1 MADFWLEIA
10 LVLGLVGVN
19 AVLAGSEIAFV
30 TLRDA
35 QIDRLERRNAAGR
48 LAAALARD
56 PNRFL
61 ATVQIGITL
70 AGFLAS
76 ATAAVSIAEPLV
88 EPLAFF
94 GRAAEPVAIVLVTLA
109 LSYLSLV
116 FGELA
121 PKRVALQRAE
131 RWVTV
136 FARPLVII
144 ASLAR
149 PITCDHAHLN
159 LPRPAH

>member
-1 MADFWLEIA
+1 MGDLWLELT
-10 LVLGLVGVN
+10 LVIVLIGVN
-19 AVLAGSEIAFV
+19 ALLAGSEIAFV
-30 TLRDA
+30 TLRDG
-35 QIDRLERRNAAGR
+35 QINRLERRSSAGKK
-48 LAAALARD
+48 AAALARD

-88 EPLAFF
+88 EPLGFV
-94 GRAAEPVAIVLVTLA
+94 GGAAEPVAIVLVTLA
-109 LSYLSLV
+109 LAYLSLV

-136 FARPLVII
+136 FVRPSSSSPL
-144 ASLAR
+144 SLAR
-149 PITCDHAHLN
+149 WCGSLRDQQTSRYA
-159 LPRPAH
+159 